1 MKLIL
6 PLLALFI
13 SSQVVQHINQGK
25 HPTMFISLPNVN
37 KVFMFV
43 QMKIQVTADM
53 VQQNRDQDYYEMQN
67 DRYLRMRVGDR
78 NRWSYVDDY
87 YRNPFA
93 YNYYSNH
100 HYYNNTYWNARNYW
114 NYYYNPYATPVIVMN
129 PKSAI
134 PNTPRRFNLHVF
146 DSPETSSKNP
156 KMPANRYRE
165 YSTPS
170 NQRSVDNSR
179 SRGNELR
186 DMFGN
191 RGNNSSSNSNSSE
204 GTKSSSNNSG
214 SSGSSGSKGSNT
226 PVRKF

>member
-1 MKLIL
+1 MKSIL
-6 PLLALFI
+6 PLLALFFLASCTTAYKSGQTPDDVYFSPEREQGI
-13 SSQVVQHINQGK
+13 YVRADENSSYRRYD
-25 HPTMFISLPNVN
+25 FR
-37 KVFMFV
+37 
-43 QMKIQVTADM
+43 
-53 VQQNRDQDYYEMQN
+53 NRTENYYEMQN
-67 DRYLRMRVGDR
+67 DRYLRMRVADR

-87 YRNPFA
+87 YRNPYA

-114 NYYYNPYATPVIVMN
+114 NYYYNPYLTPVIVMN
-129 PKSAI
+129 PKSSV
-134 PNTPRRFNLHVF
+134 PNRPRMFNLHVF

-165 YSTPS
+165 YNTPS

-179 SRGNELR
+179 NRGNEMR
-186 DMFGN
+186 DVFGS

-214 SSGSSGSKGSNT
+214 SKSSESKGSNT

>member
-1 MKLIL
+1 MKSIL
-6 PLLALFI
+6 PLLALSFLASCTTAYKSGQTPDDVYFSPEREQGI
-13 SSQVVQHINQGK
+13 YVRADENSSYRRYD
-25 HPTMFISLPNVN
+25 TR
-37 KVFMFV
+37 
-43 QMKIQVTADM
+43 
-53 VQQNRDQDYYEMQN
+53 NRDQDYYEMQN
-67 DRYLRMRVGDR
+67 DRYLRMRVADR

-87 YRNPFA
+87 YRNPYA

-129 PKSAI
+129 PKSSV
-134 PNTPRRFNLHVF
+134 PNRPRMFNLHVF

-165 YSTPS
+165 YNTPS

-179 SRGNELR
+179 NRGNEMR
-186 DMFGN
+186 DVFGS

-214 SSGSSGSKGSNT
+214 SNSSGSKGSNT